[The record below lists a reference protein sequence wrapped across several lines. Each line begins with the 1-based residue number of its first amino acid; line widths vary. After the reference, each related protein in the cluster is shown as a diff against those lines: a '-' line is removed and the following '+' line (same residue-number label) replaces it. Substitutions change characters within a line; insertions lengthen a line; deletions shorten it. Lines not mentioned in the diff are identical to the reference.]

1 VRGRIRG
8 SLLALGAVVG
18 VLWGAGP
25 ALAQGIETIH
35 AYEVRIEISGTGDLL
50 ITERIDYD
58 FGSARRHGIFRTI
71 PSRFY
76 ADDVRDRVYRIE
88 DVSVESPTAPT
99 DVEVSAEGGSTTIRI
114 GDPDVEISG
123 RHRYTITYRVE
134 GALNAFPDHDEL
146 YWNAIGTEWE
156 VAIDGATAT
165 VEAPGG
171 IQRVTCYVGYEGS
184 TEACGSGE
192 ATGPTARFAAG
203 RPLAPSEGL
212 TVVVAMP
219 KGAVPEPRP
228 IYEERW
234 SAARAFRVTPATV
247 AATTAVAAIAVTLI
261 GAVWWR
267 SGRDRRYV
275 GSPVDQVL
283 GTRSGEDET
292 IPWGE
297 GDAEAPVEF
306 SPPDRLHPADMGV
319 LLDERPRTLH
329 VTATIVDLAVRGFL
343 TIEEIEKRGLFGK
356 PDWILRRASEPG
368 DELPRYERLLLE
380 SLFRKGDEV
389 TVSELRD
396 TFATRLQR
404 VKRALIEGA
413 VSRKWF
419 VESPEKVRLRW
430 TVRGT
435 LAIVAGVGATVALAL
450 WTRWALVGP
459 ALILAG
465 VLLLLVGR
473 AMPARTAR
481 GTALVRRIR
490 GFRRVIATAETHQA
504 RWAEREGVFTR
515 YLPYAIVFGLTE
527 KWAKAFADMGLVDE
541 APRWYVG
548 PHAFTYAAFA
558 DSIDS
563 FAVAT
568 GGTLASTPASSGT
581 SGFSGG
587 GFSGGGGGGGG
598 GGSW

>member
-1 VRGRIRG
+1 VSGRIRG
-8 SLLALGAVVG
+8 SLLVVGAVLGVWLGA
-18 VLWGAGP
+18 AP
-25 ALAQGIETIH
+25 ALAQGAEVIH
-35 AYEVRIEISGTGDLL
+35 AYDVGIEISGSGDLL

-88 DVSVESPTAPT
+88 DLRVESPTAPT
-99 DVEVSAEGGSTTIRI
+99 DVEVSSEGGSTTIRI
-114 GDPDVEISG
+114 GDPDIEISG
-123 RHRYTITYRVE
+123 RHRYTIRYRVE

-146 YWNAIGTEWE
+146 YWNAIGTGWE
-156 VAIDGATAT
+156 VPIDRAAVT
-165 VEAPGG
+165 VEAPAE
-171 IQRVTCYVGYEGS
+171 IRRVTCYVGYEGS
-184 TEACGSGE
+184 TEPCGSGE
-192 ATGPTARFAAG
+192 ATGSTARFSAG
-203 RPLAPSEGL
+203 RSLVPSEGL
-212 TVVVAMP
+212 TVVVALP

-234 SAARAFRVTPATV
+234 SAARAFTVTPATV
-247 AATTAVAAIAVTLI
+247 AATAVVAAVAVALI
-261 GAVWWR
+261 GALWWR

-275 GSPVDQVL
+275 GSPVDQVM
-283 GTRSGEDET
+283 GTSSGEVET

-306 SPPDRLHPADMGV
+306 SPPDRLHAADMGV

-343 TIEEIEKRGLFGK
+343 TIEEIEKQGLFGK
-356 PDWILRRASEPG
+356 PDWILRRGSEPT
-368 DELPRYERLLLE
+368 DELPPYERLLLE
-380 SLFRKGDEV
+380 SLFHKGDEV

-396 TFATRLQR
+396 TFASRLER
-404 VKRALIEGA
+404 VKHALQEGA

-419 VESPEKVRLRW
+419 VESPQRVRLRW
-430 TVRGT
+430 TVRGV
-435 LAIVAGVGATVALAL
+435 LAILAGVAATVALAL
-450 WTRWALVGP
+450 WTRWALVGL
-459 ALILAG
+459 ALIPAG
-465 VLLLLVGR
+465 ILLLVVGR
-473 AMPARTAR
+473 AMPARTAK

-490 GFRRVIATAETHQA
+490 GFRRVIATAETHFA
-504 RWAEREGVFTR
+504 RWAEQEGVFTR

-527 KWAKAFADMGLVDE
+527 RWAKAFADMGLVDQ
-541 APRWYVG
+541 APGWYVG

-558 DSIDS
+558 DSIDT
-563 FAVAT
+563 FAVTT